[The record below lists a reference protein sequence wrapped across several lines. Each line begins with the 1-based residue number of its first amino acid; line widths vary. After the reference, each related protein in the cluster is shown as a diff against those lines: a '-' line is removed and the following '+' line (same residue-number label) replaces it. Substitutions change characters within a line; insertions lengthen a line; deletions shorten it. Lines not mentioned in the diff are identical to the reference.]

1 MNKLSRGSFRSN
13 GGTASS
19 RRMSELVIEMKSVDM
34 GGEKEKVDHSND
46 SPVTK
51 GSPTNIDSDKWTPS
65 PLPEEEKDT
74 GTLTGK
80 QVWFSRNGM
89 IY

>member
-1 MNKLSRGSFRSN
+1 
-13 GGTASS
+13 
-19 RRMSELVIEMKSVDM
+19 MSELVIEMKSVDM
-34 GGEKEKVDHSND
+34 GGEKEKVGHGND
-46 SPVTK
+46 SPITK